1 MNPECV
7 RALELRQQLSKSSVK
22 KVKSILERV
31 AEDARV
37 RFGYKFYGA
46 HTGRWS
52 AEGLQLHN
60 LTRGTLPADE
70 VRRLVAL
77 LTEGLELT
85 ELTVPPL
92 DAVSSCIRG
101 AFQAPDGYKF
111 VVADLSSIETRV
123 LAWLAKCQP
132 LIDVFAQGLDP
143 YLDFGAFWFKKAY
156 DEVTKGERQ
165 LAKPAVLGC
174 GYMLS
179 GGDWRMDCCGRL
191 RDETRAIEMNMEYCT
206 CKKKGDEFK
215 SGLWG
220 YAENMRTELTYEQA
234 HQAVA
239 AYREKYREVV
249 QFWYRIEDAFIDC
262 VLDGRE
268 RSAFGLTIGVV
279 PGKVL
284 WVALPSGRRLHYLNP
299 QLKEGKF
306 RKPALTHYS
315 YDSTRG
321 WCREQ
326 LYGGLITENL
336 VQAIARDVL
345 AEGMLRANNG
355 GFTIVGHTHDEIICV
370 ESGLASVL
378 DALVYYMTEPMPWAP
393 DLQLKAEGYESKVYK
408 K

>member
-1 MNPECV
+1 
-7 RALELRQQLSKSSVK
+7 
-22 KVKSILERV
+22 
-31 AEDARV
+31 
-37 RFGYKFYGA
+37 
-46 HTGRWS
+46 
-52 AEGLQLHN
+52 
-60 LTRGTLPADE
+60 
-70 VRRLVAL
+70 
-77 LTEGLELT
+77 
-85 ELTVPPL
+85 
-92 DAVSSCIRG
+92 
-101 AFQAPDGYKF
+101 
-111 VVADLSSIETRV
+111 
-123 LAWLAKCQP
+123 
-132 LIDVFAQGLDP
+132 
-143 YLDFGAFWFKKAY
+143 
-156 DEVTKGERQ
+156 
-165 LAKPAVLGC
+165 
-174 GYMLS
+174 MLS